1 MDLTYEIEY
10 KDENEIKY
18 LQVYFEADV
27 CIENDGIGCY
37 EFWGYKGFDR
47 GHNYVTLDGDP
58 VWDERLYT
66 DAENRIIKEFRKDA
80 KKWGALCNAFCEE
93 YSERCSNY

>member
-1 MDLTYEIEY
+1 MTLNHEIEY
-10 KDENEIKY
+10 QENGEFKY
-18 LQVYFEADV
+18 LYVDFEA
-27 CIENDGIGCY
+27 EPYFNNDSIGFY
-37 EFWGYKGFDR
+37 EFWGYKGHDK
-47 GHNYVTLDGDP
+47 GHNYVALDGDP